1 MSASMSTP
9 MPSPMPHTL
18 KLPAGLHVMERGW
31 LSSNNILLV
40 DAQQSVLID
49 SGYIA
54 HAPQTLSLLQNL
66 LPHRGLDRLINTHL
80 HSDHCGGN
88 ALLQATYGC
97 QTLVPA
103 AELAAVQS
111 WDQARLSF
119 ADTGQRCEQFSADLA
134 YQAGDSMQMAG
145 LSWQVLAAPG
155 HDPHSLI
162 FYAPA
167 EGLLISADALWGN
180 GFGAI
185 FGELQGTGGFA
196 EQAAVL
202 QLISELD
209 VRLVIPGHGAPFT
222 DVAAAL
228 TRARDKLAYL
238 ATEPKRNTRQIIRVL
253 IAFLLLDERAISET
267 ALLQRYA
274 NSSIMQAASEQLNE
288 PLAVLLKTATCELAR
303 LGVLEYGDGWLRQ
316 RAQ

>member
-1 MSASMSTP
+1 
-9 MPSPMPHTL
+9 
-18 KLPAGLHVMERGW
+18 
-31 LSSNNILLV
+31 
-40 DAQQSVLID
+40 
-49 SGYIA
+49 
-54 HAPQTLSLLQNL
+54 
-66 LPHRGLDRLINTHL
+66 
-80 HSDHCGGN
+80 
-88 ALLQATYGC
+88 
-97 QTLVPA
+97 
-103 AELAAVQS
+103 
-111 WDQARLSF
+111 
-119 ADTGQRCEQFSADLA
+119 
-134 YQAGDSMQMAG
+134 MAG

-288 PLAVLLKTATCELAR
+288 PLAVLLKTATCELV
-303 LGVLEYGDGWLRQ
+303 G
-316 RAQ
+316 